1 MPVVMRTLTKAI
13 NLPLLLEELSDPL
26 VYVKEVDLRGYIQES
41 PRKHIPRT
49 SPNVYQTRMDKS
61 TDGKKKEL
69 IAQPGEIYIETTKGL
84 TIVETQALDQLL
96 KAHDYTKLTATQA
109 KENITKTDLADIM
122 ATLAAGKI
130 LTLEQLTNLARIT
143 IEREG

>member
-13 NLPLLLEELSDPL
+13 NLDLLLEELSDPL

-49 SPNVYQTRMDKS
+49 GPNVYQTRMDKS

-143 IEREG
+143 IEREA

>member
-96 KAHDYTKLTATQA
+96 KAHDYTKLTATQI

-130 LTLEQLTNLARIT
+130 LTLEQLTKLARIT
-143 IEREG
+143 IEREA